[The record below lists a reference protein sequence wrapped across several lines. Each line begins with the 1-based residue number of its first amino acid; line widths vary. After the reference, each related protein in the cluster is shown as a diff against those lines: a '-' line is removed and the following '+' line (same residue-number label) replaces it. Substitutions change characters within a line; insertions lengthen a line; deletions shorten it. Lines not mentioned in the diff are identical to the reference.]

1 MIKKRITQLLW
12 AIFITL
18 NCLAEGAENGITPF
32 DANAP
37 IGFATCQGSTT
48 GSNDANPVVVT
59 TLDELR
65 TALYTARK
73 SGNPTTIY
81 IKGGIETTGY
91 VYLQDTKNMTI
102 YGLPGS
108 FLYNTNREPVKSTG
122 ILLMKRC
129 SNIILRNLTFKGA
142 GAYDI
147 DGNDNLSLQS
157 SDHVWIDHCDF
168 QDGVDGNFD
177 CNNQANYVSVTW
189 CRFHYLIAPKTGGS
203 GGSNDH
209 RFSNLW
215 GSSDS
220 AADDGYLNTTFANCW
235 WDEGCVERMPRIRFG
250 KVHLV
255 NCLFSSSVTSYAIGI
270 GYKAKVYVE
279 NCAFTYTQDKSHKV
293 WKYPSDSG
301 STDHSYVFTGNIGQA
316 DVKESLTEDYFIPSD
331 YYQLT
336 AYDTKYVTSFVGNP
350 TTGAGATLVLSDPT
364 GISHIGQVSQRKDLG
379 YYTTSGMK
387 TQAPLEGITIVR
399 KQMIDGSI
407 HTKKVIH
414 R

>member
-12 AIFITL
+12 TTLITL
-18 NCLAEGAENGITPF
+18 SCFAEGAENGITPF

-59 TLDELR
+59 TLEELR

-73 SGNPTTIY
+73 SGNPTTVY
-81 IKGGIETTGY
+81 IKGSIETTGY

-147 DGNDNLSLQS
+147 DGNDDLTLQS

-189 CRFHYLIAPKTGGS
+189 CRFHYLIAPKAGGS

-279 NCAFTYTQDKSHKV
+279 NCAFTYTQDKHHQV
-293 WKYPSDSG
+293 WKYPSTSG
-301 STDHSYVFTGNIGQA
+301 STDHSFVFTGNIGL
-316 DVKESLTEDYFIPSD
+316 DDRRESLGEDYFIPTDS
-331 YYQLT
+331 YSLK
-336 AYDTKYVTSFVGNP
+336 AYDTKYVASFVGNP
-350 TTGAGATLVLSDPT
+350 STGAGATLALPDPT
-364 GISHIGQVSQRKDLG
+364 GITHIDSDVQKNKKD
-379 YYTTSGMK
+379 YYTLSGIR
-387 TQAPLEGITIVR
+387 TQMPRAGITIVR
-399 KQMIDGSI
+399 TQRNDGNI
-407 HTKKVIH
+407 YVQKVIH